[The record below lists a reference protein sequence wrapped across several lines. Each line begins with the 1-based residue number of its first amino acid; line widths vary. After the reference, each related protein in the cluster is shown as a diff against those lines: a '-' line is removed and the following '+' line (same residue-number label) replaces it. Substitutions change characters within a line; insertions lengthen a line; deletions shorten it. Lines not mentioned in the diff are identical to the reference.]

1 MGHWLRTPDLEIAL
15 MDKWED
21 KLEKMALQTVNENVT
36 SISGVPTWTLI
47 LFKRLLEMT
56 GKKRLPKYGPTWNC
70 ICTAAFR
77 LLPTASNLK
86 ILLANPFI
94 T

>member
-56 GKKRLPKYGPTWNC
+56 GKKTIAEIWPDLELYMHGGVFVYSLPRA
-70 ICTAAFR
+70 I
-77 LLPTASNLK
+77 
-86 ILLANPFI
+86 
-94 T
+94 